1 MTTDG
6 GAPAT
11 SRVAAAVA
19 ALTSLGLGGIAALA
33 WVAGHHRWD
42 GPMTD
47 SGVGSHGQPH
57 GQAVAHLYLHPHA
70 LGQALRRQ
78 VGQGRQGA
86 VQLDARGN

>member
-47 SGVGSHGQPH
+47 SGVGSHGLH
-57 GQAVAHLYLHPHA
+57 RGDVFAVVPIVVS
-70 LGQALRRQ
+70 LGLAWWCWTR
-78 VGQGRQGA
+78 GSASGRG
-86 VQLDARGN
+86 